1 MAIENSLAGFQV
13 TVRAPQA
20 LEGRMRHAS
29 IRTKSRT
36 VFQDSDRM
44 ALPRKTAPFDS
55 DSLTTPLQQGSV
67 VLLVIERI
75 KQALINDELAPGDYL
90 PSETELTR
98 NLGVGKS
105 SVREAIKM
113 LQAMGILE
121 VRRGQGTKVREHP
134 SEDALNSMVFQM
146 ILAKG
151 VTKDML
157 DLRKMFEPAYTVMAM
172 ERATPQDLD
181 RIRASVRDLEKAL
194 ESKVQDSRYDLAFHM
209 AVLHSTHNPLVIRI
223 GETMMELF
231 DASIETSM
239 RTLPEVALK
248 DHKAILKA
256 IEEKDEAAVRE
267 AIRVSSKSW
276 ETNLTYR

>member
-1 MAIENSLAGFQV
+1 
-13 TVRAPQA
+13 
-20 LEGRMRHAS
+20 
-29 IRTKSRT
+29 
-36 VFQDSDRM
+36 M
-44 ALPRKTAPFDS
+44 ALPRKASPFS
-55 DSLTTPLQQGSV
+55 SNSLSTPLQQGSV

-90 PSETELTR
+90 PSEAELTR

-121 VRRGQGTKVREHP
+121 VRRGQGTKIREHP
-134 SEDALNSMVFQM
+134 SEDALNSLVFQM

-157 DLRKMFEPAYTVMAM
+157 ELRAMYEPAYTIMAM
-172 ERATPQDLD
+172 HRATPQDLV
-181 RIRASVRDLEKAL
+181 RIRATIRDLENAL
-194 ESKVQDSRYDLAFHM
+194 SSKVQDSRYDLAFHR
-209 AVLHSTHNPLVIRI
+209 AVLQATHNPLVIRI

-239 RTLPEVALK
+239 RTLPDVALK

-256 IEEKDEAAVRE
+256 IEEKDENAVRE
-267 AIRVSSKSW
+267 AIRVSSASW

>member
-1 MAIENSLAGFQV
+1 MAKLRNTESLPGN
-13 TVRAPQA
+13 
-20 LEGRMRHAS
+20 
-29 IRTKSRT
+29 
-36 VFQDSDRM
+36 
-44 ALPRKTAPFDS
+44 
-55 DSLTTPLQQGSV
+55 SLTTPLQQGSV

-75 KQALINDELAPGDYL
+75 KQALINDELKPGDYL
-90 PSETELTR
+90 PSESELTR

-121 VRRGQGTKVREHP
+121 VRRGQGTRILEHP

-157 DLRKMFEPAYTVMAM
+157 DLRKMFEPAYTVMAL
-172 ERATPQDLD
+172 ERATEEDIE
-181 RIRASVRDLEKAL
+181 RIRKTVTDFEDAIARNEHNS
-194 ESKVQDSRYDLAFHM
+194 SYDLAFHM
-209 AVLHSTHNPLVIRI
+209 AVLHATHNPLVIRI

-248 DHKAILKA
+248 DHKAIFNALLTR
-256 IEEKDEAAVRE
+256 DEQAVRE
-267 AIRVSSKSW
+267 AIRVSSISW
-276 ETNLTYR
+276 ETALTYA

>member
-1 MAIENSLAGFQV
+1 
-13 TVRAPQA
+13 
-20 LEGRMRHAS
+20 
-29 IRTKSRT
+29 
-36 VFQDSDRM
+36 M
-44 ALPRKTAPFDS
+44 ALPRKPSPFTGN
-55 DSLTTPLQQGSV
+55 SLTTPLQQDSV

-75 KQALINDELAPGDYL
+75 KKALINDELKPGDYL

-121 VRRGQGTKVREHP
+121 VRRGQGTRIREHP
-134 SEDALNSMVFQM
+134 SEDALNSMVFQI

-157 DLRKMFEPAYTVMAM
+157 DLRKMFEPAYTAMAIQ
-172 ERATPQDLD
+172 RATDED
-181 RIRASVRDLEKAL
+181 IRRIRKAVDDMEQAL
-194 ESKVQDSRYDLAFHM
+194 NSKVHDSNYDLAFHL

-239 RTLPEVALK
+239 RTLPDVALK
-248 DHKAILKA
+248 DHKAILAA
-256 IEEKDEAAVRE
+256 IENRDEAAARE
-267 AIRVSSKSW
+267 AIRVSSTSW
-276 ETNLTYR
+276 ETVLTYK

>member
-1 MAIENSLAGFQV
+1 MAI
-13 TVRAPQA
+13 T
-20 LEGRMRHAS
+20 
-29 IRTKSRT
+29 
-36 VFQDSDRM
+36 
-44 ALPRKTAPFDS
+44 RKTGTIFG
-55 DSLTTPLQQGSV
+55 DSLTTPVQQDSV

-75 KQALINDELAPGDYL
+75 KQALINDELKPGDYL

-121 VRRGQGTKVREHP
+121 VRRGQGTRIREHP

-151 VTKDML
+151 VTQDML
-157 DLRKMFEPAYTVMAM
+157 DLRKLFEPAYTVLAM
-172 ERATPQDLD
+172 ERADD
-181 RIRASVRDLEKAL
+181 EDIARIRESVEEFEAVIARGKH
-194 ESKVQDSRYDLAFHM
+194 DSSYDLAFHR
-209 AVLHSTHNPLVIRI
+209 AILHATHNPLVIRI

-248 DHKAILKA
+248 DHKAIYRAFLA
-256 IEEKDEAAVRE
+256 KDEAAVRE

-276 ETNLTYR
+276 ETALTYK

>member
-1 MAIENSLAGFQV
+1 
-13 TVRAPQA
+13 
-20 LEGRMRHAS
+20 
-29 IRTKSRT
+29 
-36 VFQDSDRM
+36 M
-44 ALPRKTAPFDS
+44 ALPRKAAPFSS
-55 DSLTTPLQQGSV
+55 DSLSTPLQQGSV

-90 PSETELTR
+90 PSEAELTR

-121 VRRGQGTKVREHP
+121 VRRGQGTRVREHP
-134 SEDALNSMVFQM
+134 SEDALNSLVFQM

-157 DLRKMFEPAYTVMAM
+157 ELRAMFEPAYTIMAM
-172 ERATPQDLD
+172 HRATPQDLV
-181 RIRASVRDLEKAL
+181 RIRGAIRDLEKAL
-194 ESKVQDSRYDLAFHM
+194 SSNVQDSRYDLAFHM
-209 AVLHSTHNPLVIRI
+209 AVLHATHNPLVIRI

-256 IEEKDEAAVRE
+256 FEEKDEAAVRE
-267 AIRVSSKSW
+267 AIRVSSSSW

>member
-1 MAIENSLAGFQV
+1 
-13 TVRAPQA
+13 
-20 LEGRMRHAS
+20 
-29 IRTKSRT
+29 
-36 VFQDSDRM
+36 M
-44 ALPRKTAPFDS
+44 ALPRKHTQPLG
-55 DSLTTPLQQGSV
+55 DSLTTPLFQGSV
-67 VLLVIERI
+67 VLLVIDRI
-75 KQALINDELAPGDYL
+75 KQALINDELKPGDYL
-90 PSETELTR
+90 PSESELTR

-121 VRRGQGTKVREHP
+121 VRRGQGTRIREHP

-151 VTKDML
+151 ITKDML

-172 ERATPQDLD
+172 ARATEED
-181 RIRASVRDLEKAL
+181 IREIRQALETFEKAVT
-194 ESKVQDSRYDLAFHM
+194 ENRQSSSDDLAFHM
-209 AVLHSTHNPLVIRI
+209 AILRATHNPLVIRV

-248 DHKAILKA
+248 DHKAIFEA
-256 IEEKDEAAVRE
+256 FIEKDEAAVRE

-276 ETNLTYR
+276 ETSLTYK

>member
-1 MAIENSLAGFQV
+1 
-13 TVRAPQA
+13 
-20 LEGRMRHAS
+20 
-29 IRTKSRT
+29 
-36 VFQDSDRM
+36 M
-44 ALPRKTAPFDS
+44 ALPRKVAPFSS
-55 DSLTTPLQQGSV
+55 DSLSTPLQQGSV

-90 PSETELTR
+90 PSEAELTR

-121 VRRGQGTKVREHP
+121 VRRGQGTRVREHP
-134 SEDALNSMVFQM
+134 SEDALNSLVFQM

-157 DLRKMFEPAYTVMAM
+157 ELRAMFEPAYTIMAM
-172 ERATPQDLD
+172 HRATPQDLA
-181 RIRASVRDLEKAL
+181 RIRGTVRDLENAL
-194 ESKVQDSRYDLAFHM
+194 NSNTQDSRFDLAFHM
-209 AVLHSTHNPLVIRI
+209 AVLHATHNPLVIRI

-256 IEEKDEAAVRE
+256 IEEKDEAGVRE
-267 AIRVSSKSW
+267 AIRVSSSSW

>member
-1 MAIENSLAGFQV
+1 MSLRR
-13 TVRAPQA
+13 TPPQ
-20 LEGRMRHAS
+20 L
-29 IRTKSRT
+29 T
-36 VFQDSDRM
+36 SD
-44 ALPRKTAPFDS
+44 A
-55 DSLTTPLQQGSV
+55 LTTPLHQGSV

-75 KQALINDELAPGDYL
+75 KQALINDELAPGDFL
-90 PSETELTR
+90 PSEAELTR

-121 VRRGQGTKVREHP
+121 VRRGQGTRVREHP

-151 VTKDML
+151 VTQDLL

-172 ERATPQDLD
+172 NRATPEDLA
-181 RIRASVRDLEKAL
+181 RIRETVDKFEQAL
-194 ESKVQDSRYDLAFHM
+194 ANNEHNSDFDMAFHM
-209 AVLHSTHNPLVIRI
+209 AVLQATGNPLVIRI

-231 DASIETSM
+231 EAAIETSM
-239 RTLPEVALK
+239 RTLPDVALK

-256 IEEKDEAAVRE
+256 LENKDENAVHE
-267 AIRVSSKSW
+267 AIRESSKSW
-276 ETNLTYR
+276 ETALTYR

>member
-1 MAIENSLAGFQV
+1 
-13 TVRAPQA
+13 
-20 LEGRMRHAS
+20 
-29 IRTKSRT
+29 
-36 VFQDSDRM
+36 M
-44 ALPRKTAPFDS
+44 ALPRKAAPFS
-55 DSLTTPLQQGSV
+55 SNSLSTPLQQGSV

-90 PSETELTR
+90 PSEAELTR

-121 VRRGQGTKVREHP
+121 VRRGQGTKIREHP
-134 SEDALNSMVFQM
+134 SEDALNSLVFQM

-151 VTKDML
+151 VTRDML
-157 DLRKMFEPAYTVMAM
+157 ELRAMFEPAYTVMAM
-172 ERATPQDLD
+172 NRATPQDLV
-181 RIRASVRDLEKAL
+181 RIRAAIRDLENAL
-194 ESKVQDSRYDLAFHM
+194 SSNVQDSRYDLAFHM
-209 AVLHSTHNPLVIRI
+209 AVLHATHNPLVIRI

-239 RTLPEVALK
+239 RTLPDVALK

-256 IEEKDEAAVRE
+256 IEEKDENAVRE
-267 AIRVSSKSW
+267 AIRVSSASW

>member
-1 MAIENSLAGFQV
+1 
-13 TVRAPQA
+13 
-20 LEGRMRHAS
+20 
-29 IRTKSRT
+29 
-36 VFQDSDRM
+36 M
-44 ALPRKTAPFDS
+44 ALPRKAAPFSS
-55 DSLTTPLQQGSV
+55 DSLSTPLQQGSV

-75 KQALINDELAPGDYL
+75 KQALINDELAPGDFL
-90 PSETELTR
+90 PSEAELTR

-121 VRRGQGTKVREHP
+121 VRRGQGTRVREHP
-134 SEDALNSMVFQM
+134 SEDALNSLVFQM

-157 DLRKMFEPAYTVMAM
+157 ELRAMFEPAYTIMAM
-172 ERATPQDLD
+172 HRATPQDLV
-181 RIRASVRDLEKAL
+181 RIRGAIRDLEKAL
-194 ESKVQDSRYDLAFHM
+194 SSNAQDSRYDLAFHM
-209 AVLHSTHNPLVIRI
+209 AVLHATHNPLVIRI

-256 IEEKDEAAVRE
+256 FEEKDEAAVRD
-267 AIRVSSKSW
+267 AIRVSSASW